1 MFSIDQNCHSLWD
14 VIPKLHA
21 LVRRGVP
28 VRHFVEDV
36 DVAFAAVGNAPGE
49 RLRIA
54 RERFH
59 PSGGAD
65 WGAALFY
72 SEFLGRQPVEI
83 RDWEPF
89 TGLKTN
95 VLARR
100 LGRDLD
106 DLYAELSPGDNWQL
120 IGPSYVGDRDHHRL
134 IGDLRLAEVV
144 PFIRRTFEIAR
155 ADMTRT
161 FPADDARRRIA
172 EWFSAEEE
180 RLACL
185 LAACEGGTL
194 VDLYRRWLAGY
205 VAGRADVGLT
215 SDLFAVGAD
224 PGRTALLEC
233 FVRQYDRASA
243 LYNEAIEETAVKLRP
258 LKRRDGEL
266 PFFATFRFE
275 GRLVRSHAF
284 LRDGAVHV
292 AGRSFALP
300 EPGGLPLAAMRD
312 AGIACLAGKAVLLI
326 LQVRLTDAL
335 AVPYRGSQY
344 LPASFALQRKC
355 QAAGL
360 LPGRLRALF
369 RVRFRLLERMRSLD
383 AVIRLPDYLAEAFG
397 RHEVTARELADGW
410 ADLAGEA
417 GRRLPRFRDAAFREQ
432 WRRRTFPDVL
442 AQVEALDA
450 RRRELARSAPKSAEI
465 RAVWKRIKALQVEL
479 LDRTVRQIAR
489 DWHVRQIDYW
499 DSRGAVLPWCVALG
513 GEGFYD
519 QVIAQAEI
527 CEEQADG

>member
-21 LVRRGVP
+21 LVRRHVP

-36 DVAFAAVGNAPGE
+36 DVAFAAVGNTPGDG
-49 RLRIA
+49 LCIA

-95 VLARR
+95 VLAHQ
-100 LGRDLD
+100 LGRSLD
-106 DLYAELSPGDNWQL
+106 DLYAEFSPGDNWQL
-120 IGPSYVGDRDHHRL
+120 IGPSYVGDREHHRL
-134 IGDLRLAEVV
+134 VGDLPLAEVL

-155 ADMTRT
+155 ADMTRA

-172 EWFSAEEE
+172 EWFSAEED

-215 SDLFAVGAD
+215 SALFALGAD
-224 PGRTALLEC
+224 PQRTALLER
-233 FVRQYDRASA
+233 FVRDYDLASA
-243 LYNEAIEETAVKLRP
+243 LYNEAIEETGLKLRP

-266 PFFATFRFE
+266 PFFAAFRFA
-275 GRLVRSHAF
+275 GRRVRSHAF
-284 LRDGAVHV
+284 YRDGAIHV
-292 AGRSFALP
+292 AGRSFALA
-300 EPGGLPLAAMRD
+300 EPGRLPLAAMRD
-312 AGIACLAGKAVLLI
+312 AGIACLAGKAILLI

-355 QAAGL
+355 EVAGL
-360 LPGRLRALF
+360 LPGPLRALF
-369 RVRFRLLERMRSLD
+369 RVRLGLLERIRPLD

-397 RHEVTARELADGW
+397 RQEVTARELADGW
-410 ADLAGEA
+410 ADLADEA
-417 GRRLPRFRDAAFREQ
+417 DRRLQRFREGAFREQ
-432 WRRRTFPDVL
+432 WQRRTFPEVI
-442 AQVEALDA
+442 AGIKALDG
-450 RRRELARSAPKSAEI
+450 RRRELARSAPKSEEI
-465 RAVWKRIKALQVEL
+465 RAVWRRIKALQIDL
-479 LDRTVRQIAR
+479 LDRTVRQVAR
-489 DWHVRQIDYW
+489 DWQVRQIDYW
-499 DSRGAVLPWCVALG
+499 DSRGAILPWCVALG
-513 GEGFYD
+513 GEGFYN
-519 QVIAQAEI
+519 QVVANAEI
-527 CEEQADG
+527 VEERADG